1 METDATKGI
10 VMIGLSGGGI
20 LERGYHDILQIFDP
34 KHGPTT
40 IFVRKG
46 GGEIIICRVH
56 EETDRF
62 VRDEPI
68 TPARLEELKE
78 ESRIYLGE
86 ETEEEIEGLNEQVE
100 ETFTGEPEKLY
111 SEQTREFD
119 VMFG

>member
-1 METDATKGI
+1 MEKDATSGI

-68 TPARLEELKE
+68 TPARLEELEE

-86 ETEEEIEGLNEQVE
+86 ETEGEIEKLNEQV
-100 ETFTGEPEKLY
+100 GEVFMGELENPFSK
-111 SEQTREFD
+111 QTKFD
-119 VMFG
+119 VMYV